1 MPKRAVR
8 DPSARSRLALP
19 DLVVQSDV
27 FDDVTRLNVGGELD
41 AWTCGALMDVV
52 ERATALNGRRI
63 TIDLGG
69 LTFLDSVG
77 VRTFMMLRDELGDRF
92 ALGRLSTQAH
102 RILELTDVLQTFERE
117 PGI

>member
-27 FDDVTRLNVGGELD
+27 FDDVTRLNIGGELD

-77 VRTFMMLRDELGDRF
+77 VRTFMMF
-92 ALGRLSTQAH
+92 ATSSATVSRWAASARRRTASSS
-102 RILELTDVLQTFERE
+102 
-117 PGI
+117 